1 MCEPVNRILSIIAGV
16 RRQALLCLSTSSA
29 ERGPAGAAGELQGH
43 TPEGVGTKKCV
54 GIPIRDRHPL
64 PSSRQ
69 MGEKMCEIEDV
80 GIGHWIHHI
89 RHRGVVAASRV
100 ALVPAQRLHEVVLA
114 LAGQA
119 RNVLGNGRRISSPAA
134 PF

>member
-1 MCEPVNRILSIIAGV
+1 MREPVNRILSIIAGV

-64 PSSRQ
+64 PFSRQ

-80 GIGHWIHHI
+80 EQAFVCYMHDRTIDGQPRTSRATVHM
-89 RHRGVVAASRV
+89 RPVTLAS
-100 ALVPAQRLHEVVLA
+100 
-114 LAGQA
+114 
-119 RNVLGNGRRISSPAA
+119 
-134 PF
+134 

>member
-1 MCEPVNRILSIIAGV
+1 MREPVNRILSIIASV
-16 RRQALLCLSTSSA
+16 RRQALLCLSTSSG

-43 TPEGVGTKKCV
+43 TPEGVGAKKCG
-54 GIPIRDRHPL
+54 GIPICDR

-69 MGEKMCEIEDV
+69 MGEKVREIEDV
-80 GIGHWIHHI
+80 DLGHWIHHI
-89 RHRGVVAASRV
+89 RHRGVIAALRI

-119 RNVLGNGRRISSPAA
+119 RNVLGNGRRI
-134 PF
+134 